1 MKTKLPLN
9 AYEKPTLIII
19 SHIKNFIKEKGYR
32 TNSLTPRAVNDAVIE
47 IIEKAI
53 RRTKLDKKKLFFLNI
68 FKMKSKKSYTTQGEG
83 ATPSFV
89 IPGGIN

>member
-19 SHIKNFIKEKGYR
+19 SHIKKFIKERGFRINLFTQR
-32 TNSLTPRAVNDAVIE
+32 TINDAVIE

-53 RRTKLDKKKLFFLNI
+53 KRTKLDKKKTI
-68 FKMKSKKSYTTQGEG
+68 FPKH
-83 ATPSFV
+83 
-89 IPGGIN
+89 I

>member
-1 MKTKLPLN
+1 LPTDAFKCILKGGKIKTTGLGYKHTMKTKLPLN

-53 RRTKLDKKKLFFLNI
+53 RRTKLDKKKTI
-68 FKMKSKKSYTTQGEG
+68 FPKH
-83 ATPSFV
+83 
-89 IPGGIN
+89 I